1 MINNPNSDSLFKSQY
16 YWMNLPGTL
25 SVSNGI
31 LTLTGEWIDMYRLN
45 HAYIQLYLKSGS
57 GTSIDSAVC
66 LLHINYVIA
75 SGAPSWGL
83 HMFADCMAVTAG
95 TSSSSHTACSLTN
108 SIITFPIILNIRD
121 FSTGVWNP
129 ITEAR
134 LNGGSWIIS
143 LTNPRTI

>member
-75 SGAPSWGL
+75 SGVPSWGATHVCGL
-83 HMFADCMAVTAG
+83 HGGNRRYFVEFT
-95 TSSSSHTACSLTN
+95 HSLF
-108 SIITFPIILNIRD
+108 ID
-121 FSTGVWNP
+121 
-129 ITEAR
+129 
-134 LNGGSWIIS
+134 
-143 LTNPRTI
+143 